1 MNPGEGSERAKGWR
15 MSPSPTAN
23 ESEPTT
29 GVAPDVP
36 VRESPEKAESF
47 GGWRTTPPPL
57 PVSETRRPEPPPAS
71 GVTTLQPR
79 TELERYKL
87 DVHNR
92 LIKTLDGSRLR
103 TLTLEQ
109 VKNELRT
116 MLTKIVLMEPPPT
129 PASEYARVIEDLLSD
144 ILGFGPLEPLLLDPT
159 VSDILVNGPF
169 EVYVERRGV
178 LELTDVR
185 FRDEDH
191 VRQVI
196 DRIVVR
202 VNRRVDESS
211 PMVDARLPDGSRVNA
226 IIPPLSLRGPAI
238 SIRKFGGGAKSL
250 DDLTQLMMVAPE
262 MSAFLQAAVKARLNI
277 VISGGTGSGKT
288 TLLNALSRY
297 IPDTERVVTI
307 EDSAELKLQQR
318 HVLPL
323 ESRPANLE
331 GKGAVTVRD
340 LVRNALRMRPDRIV
354 VGECRGAEAL
364 DMLQAMNTG
373 HDGSLTTLHANNTRD
388 VLARLETMVLMAGY
402 DLPVRVIRQQ
412 IAGAIDLIVQT
423 NRLQGGVRRV
433 TAITELVGMEGDTI
447 TLQDLFVYEQTGVS
461 GNGRAVGGFRA
472 TGVRPSF
479 MERFESAACPVPPD
493 LFAGR
498 ILVRDF

>member
-1 MNPGEGSERAKGWR
+1 
-15 MSPSPTAN
+15 
-23 ESEPTT
+23 
-29 GVAPDVP
+29 
-36 VRESPEKAESF
+36 
-47 GGWRTTPPPL
+47 
-57 PVSETRRPEPPPAS
+57 
-71 GVTTLQPR
+71 
-79 TELERYKL
+79 
-87 DVHNR
+87 
-92 LIKTLDGSRLR
+92 LIKTIDGSRLR
-103 TLTLEQ
+103 TLSLEQ
-109 VKNELRT
+109 VKAELRA
-116 MLTKIVLMEPPPT
+116 MLTKIVAVEPPPT
-129 PASEYARVIEDLLSD
+129 PPSEYSRVINELLSD

-159 VSDILVNGPF
+159 VSDILVNGPN

-178 LELTDVR
+178 LELTPVR

-238 SIRKFGGGAKSL
+238 SIRKFGGGAKTL
-250 DDLTQLMMVAPE
+250 DDLTQLLMLAPQ
-262 MSAFLQAAVKARLNI
+262 MSAFLQAAVKARFNV

-288 TLLNALSRY
+288 TLLNALSHF
-297 IPDTERVVTI
+297 IPDVERVITI

-323 ESRPANLE
+323 EARPANLE

-354 VGECRGAEAL
+354 VGECRGPEAL

-388 VLARLETMVLMAGY
+388 VLARLETMVMMAGY

-461 GNGRAVGGFRA
+461 ARGQAIGAFRG
-472 TGVRPSF
+472 TGVRPAAS
-479 MERFESAACPVPPD
+479 ERFVTAACPLPLD
-493 LFAGR
+493 LFGDR
-498 ILVRDF
+498 VLLRDF

>member
-1 MNPGEGSERAKGWR
+1 MNPPENAPRPNGWR
-15 MSPSPTAN
+15 I
-23 ESEPTT
+23 
-29 GVAPDVP
+29 
-36 VRESPEKAESF
+36 
-47 GGWRTTPPPL
+47 TPPPQSL
-57 PVSETRRPEPPPAS
+57 TDLARHAPPPSPPPSTPPLSLGSHSA
-71 GVTTLQPR
+71 LD
-79 TELERYKL
+79 RYKREVL
-87 DVHNR
+87 NTVVKAFNN
-92 LIKTLDGSRLR
+92 SRLGIMPIDR
-103 TLTLEQ
+103 Q
-109 VKNELRT
+109 RAELRA
-116 MLTKIVLMEPPPT
+116 MLTKAITADPPPV
-129 PASEYARVIEDLLSD
+129 PPSEYEQVITDLLND
-144 ILGFGPLEPLLLDPT
+144 ILGYGPLEPLLLDPL

-169 EVYVERRGV
+169 EVYVEKRGV
-178 LELTDVR
+178 LELTDIR
-185 FRDEDH
+185 FRDDDH
-191 VRQVI
+191 VRQVL

-226 IIPPLSLRGPAI
+226 IIPPLSLRGTAI
-238 SIRKFGGGAKSL
+238 SIRRFSGKARTL
-250 DDLTQLMMVAPE
+250 DELTNLAMLAPE
-262 MSAFLQAAVKARLNI
+262 MSVFLQAAVKARLNI

-288 TLLNALSRY
+288 TLLNALSHS

-354 VGECRGAEAL
+354 VGECRGAETL

-373 HDGSLTTLHANNTRD
+373 HDGSLTTLHANNSRD

-433 TAITELVGMEGDTI
+433 TAITELVGMEQDTI
-447 TLQDLFVYEQTGVS
+447 TLQDLFEYQQTGVS
-461 GNGRAVGGFRA
+461 GEGKAVGVFRT
-472 TGVRPSF
+472 TGVRPTF
-479 MERFESAACPVPPD
+479 MERFASAACTLPQD
-493 LFAGR
+493 LFTAR
-498 ILVRDF
+498 ILFRDS